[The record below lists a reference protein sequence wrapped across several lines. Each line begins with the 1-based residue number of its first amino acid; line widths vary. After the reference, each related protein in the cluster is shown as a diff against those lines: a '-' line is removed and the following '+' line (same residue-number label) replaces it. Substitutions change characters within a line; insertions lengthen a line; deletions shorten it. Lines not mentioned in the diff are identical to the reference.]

1 MYRGTTIEDAGYK
14 RGAGWPFVA
23 DINEA
28 LARTK
33 LIRVTALAAVPAM
46 GIAYAAM
53 FFSGSTP
60 FMSLIAP
67 AAVALIAVA
76 LILHHRKVRND
87 LVRNCKMIKVI
98 AEGAGT
104 DLDHTVKVVW
114 DTISAKGGH
123 ERIAPLN
130 DQFGVYVNDGY
141 KTEDGRKFTAFII
154 PIRKVEE
161 AASEQAA

>member
-28 LARTK
+28 LERTK
-33 LIRVTALAAVPAM
+33 LIRIVALAAVPAM

-53 FFSGSTP
+53 LFSGSTP
-60 FMSLIAP
+60 VLSLIAP
-67 AAVALIAVA
+67 AAVALLAVA
-76 LILHHRKVRND
+76 FILHQRKVRNG

-104 DLDHTVKVVW
+104 DIEHTVKVVW
-114 DTISAKGGH
+114 ETITAKGGH
-123 ERIAPLN
+123 ERIASLN

-141 KTEDGRKFTAFII
+141 KTEDGRKFTPFII

-161 AASEQAA
+161 ASTEQAA